1 MTLVTFERGELGGSL
16 ILSVIALLIICPRK
30 CYRYNS
36 NSVRPL
42 CRRTHLGPP
51 PDPPSA
57 GVLTSDP
64 RIVANTR
71 PVTRLTFEE
80 ATELAYFGAQ
90 VSVLPSSPPPR
101 IVSLTADRAGVL
113 RGAGVCPC
121 PPPLLC
127 PPAGLHWDSGWRAP
141 PPSLM

>member
-90 VSVLPSSPPPR
+90 VCDAL
-101 IVSLTADRAGVL
+101 L
-113 RGAGVCPC
+113 
-121 PPPLLC
+121 PPPLVVVPKTL
-127 PPAGLHWDSGWRAP
+127 LAP
-141 PPSLM
+141 P